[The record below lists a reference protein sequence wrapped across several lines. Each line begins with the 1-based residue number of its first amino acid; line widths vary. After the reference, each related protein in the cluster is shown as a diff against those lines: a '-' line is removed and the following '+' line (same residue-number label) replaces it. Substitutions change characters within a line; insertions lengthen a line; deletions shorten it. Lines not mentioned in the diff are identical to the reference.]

1 MDTKPTPTL
10 AKLHV
15 SQSKFD
21 YALAIYL
28 YLQEKKGKD
37 YCEEITQAVKAIC
50 DAQWNDYPKQIK
62 KIFTQDEVARFH
74 IIPEEL
80 LLATNE
86 TLNDIQ
92 SDFDTDKSKATEE
105 DIISEESIPETEPE
119 LPEEEEALEPE
130 MKIDPEPE
138 HELEKSEEGDDEEE
152 IDFPTLGEGVYQ
164 EPEIKV
170 PPAKPVVPRDEDLVP
185 GLADFTSNYKKDV
198 TDGLIEESSNSGDE
212 ELDKKLQDDIDQK
225 LINVLRIMRGM
236 SADEL
241 RRLLNKKLKEGMKL
255 EELTLGDLEELI
267 D

>member
-15 SQSKFD
+15 SQSKYD

-37 YCEEITQAVKAIC
+37 YSEEITQAVKAIC
-50 DAQWNDYPKQIK
+50 TAQWNDYPKQIK
-62 KIFTQDEVARFH
+62 EIFTQDEVARLH

-80 LLATNE
+80 LNATNE

-92 SDFDTDKSKATEE
+92 SDFDTDKSKASE
-105 DIISEESIPETEPE
+105 DEIVNEESIPEAEPE
-119 LPEEEEALEPE
+119 QPEEEVASAAEPE
-130 MKIDPEPE
+130 NKPEPD
-138 HELEKSEEGDDEEE
+138 HEPEISEEEADEAE
-152 IDFPTLGEGVYQ
+152 IDFPTLGKGVYQ

-170 PPAKPVVPRDEDLVP
+170 PAAKPVVPRDEDLVP

-198 TDGLIEESSNSGDE
+198 TDGLIEESSSSGDE

-225 LINVLRIMRGM
+225 LINVLRILRGM
-236 SADEL
+236 SSDEM
-241 RRLLNKKLKEGMKL
+241 RRLLNNKLKEGMKL
-255 EELTLGDLEELI
+255 EELTLADLEELI